1 MPADATQSTDA
12 PAALAAGAVPAD
24 LTERLQKLRD
34 VLLTGLVERDVAIRL
49 ALLGALAGEHLL
61 MVGPPGTAKSMVAR
75 RLQLAFR
82 EASYFERLLTR
93 FTVPEELFGPLSI
106 KGLEEDRYERLTA
119 RYLPTASIAFLD
131 EIFKANSAI
140 LNALLTLLNEREFDN
155 GTRRDRTPL
164 ISVVGASN
172 ELGEGEELD
181 ALFDRFLL
189 RLHVGPVSRG
199 AFLGLLGLRGHL
211 TPAVPEAL
219 KLTVGD
225 LVAVQVAADAVEV
238 PDDVQVLLCELRDWS
253 TAEEIAVSDRRWRK
267 LVKLLQVAA
276 LTNGRKKVSIWDCW
290 LLQHCLWDTP
300 DDREKVYDWYAAR
313 VGTSAGMDPSRLTK
327 IVVSWEA
334 KLHADQESRSQ
345 MRDAQSRLVYKG
357 ADGKPTLN
365 TNGRFQGKRGAD
377 PLYLAPPNSQ
387 DAHRRPLA
395 DRTNGGKGYTLAE
408 LATFLIS
415 DPFHRA
421 QYFQH
426 WTDQPTYLANQ
437 ANWHVVELEFPALME
452 PTRHKE
458 VYVDS
463 CLREVDALKSDVT
476 TYKAQLH
483 QHIQAMEKDIRDHLW
498 VTPDFAQPASDT
510 LKATRQEVETLLA
523 RVDKVRK
530 GFELLPRDLGPE
542 APAKT
547 PARKK

>member
-1 MPADATQSTDA
+1 MANDDTKKSA

-24 LTERLQKLRD
+24 LPARLEKLRD
-34 VLLTGLVERDVAIRL
+34 LLLTGLVERDVAIRL

-75 RLQLAFR
+75 RLHLAFR

-155 GTRRDRTPL
+155 GTHRDRTPL

-172 ELGEGEELD
+172 ELGDGEELD

-199 AFLGLLGLRGHL
+199 AFLDLLGLRGHL

-219 KLTVGD
+219 KLTAGD
-225 LVAVQVAADAVEV
+225 LLAVQAAADSVEV
-238 PDDVQVLLCELRDWS
+238 PDDVQVLLCDLRDWS

-267 LVKLLQVAA
+267 VVKLLQVAA

-290 LLQHCLWDTP
+290 LLQHCLWITP
-300 DDREKVYDWYAAR
+300 EDREKVYEWYAAR
-313 VGTSAGMDPSRLTK
+313 VGTSAAMDPSRLTK

-334 KLHADQESRSQ
+334 KLQADQESRSQ
-345 MRDAQSRLVYKG
+345 MRDAQGRLVYKG
-357 ADGKPTLN
+357 GDGKPTLN
-365 TNGRFQGKRGAD
+365 TKGRFQGKRGAE
-377 PLYLAPPNSQ
+377 PLYLAPANSL
-387 DAHRRPLA
+387 DEHGRAVS
-395 DRTNGGKGYTLAE
+395 DRTNGGKGFTLGE
-408 LATFLIS
+408 LANYRVRPDS
-415 DPFHRA
+415 WNH

-426 WTDQPTYLANQ
+426 WGDRAAYIADQS
-437 ANWHVVELEFPALME
+437 NWFVVELELPALME

-463 CLREVDALKSDVT
+463 CLREIDALKSEVT
-476 TYKAQLH
+476 KYKAQLY
-483 QHIQAMEKDIRDHLW
+483 QHIQAMERDIRDHLW
-498 VTPDFAQPASDT
+498 VTADFVQPASDT
-510 LKATRQEVETLLA
+510 LKVTRQEVETLLA

-530 GFELLPRDLGPE
+530 GFELLPRELAPE
-542 APAKT
+542 APV
-547 PARKK
+547 KKPSGKK